1 MRLLLDVYLSNLSL
15 KNQPTSK
22 SFILTTRDPAMM
34 KQFSKIDDSNIRM
47 RLMEE
52 DGEEMTE
59 INENLSHSKTIEKI
73 QNLIL

>member
-1 MRLLLDVYLSNLSL
+1 
-15 KNQPTSK
+15 
-22 SFILTTRDPAMM
+22 MM
-34 KQFSKIDDSNIRM
+34 KQFSKIDESNIRM